1 LVVGHK
7 APHRAWCPALR
18 HLGKVNTSKLTPPAN
33 FHDDYANRPE
43 FLKKNQQT
51 VARHMAIYSDLKVL
65 KDQVPEE
72 MRKSIVSPGYGW
84 DLGEINRMTPE
95 EKKTW
100 TDYYAKRTKSL
111 VDGMKSGK
119 LKDPKA
125 FAEWKWHAYMEDYL
139 GCLLSVDDS
148 IGRLMNYLD
157 KEGLSKDTLV
167 IYCGDQGF
175 YMGEH
180 GMYDK
185 RWIFE
190 ESLRMPLIMRWPGKI
205 PAGTRNNAMVQNIDY
220 APTIVSAAGAD
231 TPENMN
237 TFQGVSLLPTASTG
251 KTPDNWRDAIY
262 YCFYENPGE
271 HNAPRHDGIRTDRY
285 TLSYIWTSDEW
296 MLFDMKKDPMQ
307 MKNVID
313 DPAYKSTVEKLKK
326 RYHELRKAYKVPE
339 NSPGGKGTP
348 IPKFD
353 ASW

>member
-1 LVVGHK
+1 MCI
-7 APHRAWCPALR
+7 RD
-18 HLGKVNTSKLTPPAN
+18 S
-33 FHDDYANRPE
+33 
-43 FLKKNQQT
+43 QQT

-65 KDQVPEE
+65 KDQVPED

-84 DLGEINRMTPE
+84 DLGELNRMTPE

-100 TDYYAKRTKSL
+100 TNYYAKRTKSL

-148 IGRLMNYLD
+148 IGRLMKYLD

-205 PAGTRNNAMVQNIDY
+205 PAGIRNTTMVQNIDY

-231 TPENMN
+231 TPENMD
-237 TFQGVSLLPTASTG
+237 TFQGVSLLPTAFTG
-251 KTPDNWRDAIY
+251 KKPDNWRDAIY

-313 DPAYKSTVEKLKK
+313 DPAYKSTVEQLKK
-326 RYHELRKAYKVPE
+326 RYNELRKAYKVPE
-339 NSPGGKGTP
+339 NCPGGKGTP

>member
-1 LVVGHK
+1 
-7 APHRAWCPALR
+7 
-18 HLGKVNTSKLTPPAN
+18 
-33 FHDDYANRPE
+33 
-43 FLKKNQQT
+43 
-51 VARHMAIYSDLKVL
+51 
-65 KDQVPEE
+65 
-72 MRKSIVSPGYGW
+72 
-84 DLGEINRMTPE
+84 
-95 EKKTW
+95 
-100 TDYYAKRTKSL
+100 
-111 VDGMKSGK
+111 
-119 LKDPKA
+119 
-125 FAEWKWHAYMEDYL
+125 
-139 GCLLSVDDS
+139 
-148 IGRLMNYLD
+148 
-157 KEGLSKDTLV
+157 
-167 IYCGDQGF
+167 
-175 YMGEH
+175 MGEH

-205 PAGTRNNAMVQNIDY
+205 PAGIRNNTMVQNIDY

-237 TFQGVSLLPTASTG
+237 TFQGVSLLPTAFTG

-285 TLSYIWTSDEW
+285 TLSYIWTSGEW

-313 DPAYKSTVEKLKK
+313 DPAYKATVEQLKK
-326 RYHELRKAYKVPE
+326 RYHELRKTYKVPE